1 MNWRTRRHLCKT
13 GGLSISGEPPNL
25 VSFSGNLITS
35 QVGEPFRCH
44 LPYHSWL
51 QNFGT
56 LVHHCKKVLVG
67 DLKPSRG
74 QLGGD
79 SSLSICSTVNG
90 RLGSCL
96 SGFLGAKFNLTYTG
110 VHWLLAPLE
119 SCWYVAT
126 IQPNNSFDYHYQL
139 CADIMA
145 ATDILL
151 YKHKVIWNL
160 QQSQRFPRQNIQ
172 GQTWD
177 EPVRLQGHSDQ
188 VASPGASLLPL
199 NKHLQIDKITK
210 TDQVSCVAINNS
222 NNLAASGG
230 WDGR

>member
-1 MNWRTRRHLCKT
+1 MAAKLCD
-13 GGLSISGEPPNL
+13 
-25 VSFSGNLITS
+25 
-35 QVGEPFRCH
+35 
-44 LPYHSWL
+44 
-51 QNFGT
+51 FGS
-56 LVHHCKKVLVG
+56 HHCKKVLVG

-79 SSLSICSTVNG
+79 SSLGIRSTVNG
-90 RLGSCL
+90 RLGCSSL
-96 SGFLGAKFNLTYTG
+96 SGFLGAKFNLTNTG

-126 IQPNNSFDYHYQL
+126 IQPNNSSDYRYQL

-151 YKHKVIWNL
+151 YKHKVIWSL
-160 QQSQRFPRQNIQ
+160 QQSQRFSMTKYS
-172 GQTWD
+172 G
-177 EPVRLQGHSDQ
+177 SDMGWACK
-188 VASPGASLLPL
+188 VARTLWPGGFSYSLK
-199 NKHLQIDKITK
+199 NDKTTK

-222 NNLAASGG
+222 DNLAASGG

>member
-1 MNWRTRRHLCKT
+1 MLSHETKSDIGRKALFTKYIKRKRTMNWRTRRHLCKT

-79 SSLSICSTVNG
+79 SSLSIRSTVNG
-90 RLGSCL
+90 RLGCSSL
-96 SGFLGAKFNLTYTG
+96 SQLVLTPYLLTQKSTGFQ
-110 VHWLLAPLE
+110 LLWKA
-119 SCWYVAT
+119 VGT
-126 IQPNNSFDYHYQL
+126 
-139 CADIMA
+139 
-145 ATDILL
+145 
-151 YKHKVIWNL
+151 
-160 QQSQRFPRQNIQ
+160 
-172 GQTWD
+172 
-177 EPVRLQGHSDQ
+177 
-188 VASPGASLLPL
+188 
-199 NKHLQIDKITK
+199 
-210 TDQVSCVAINNS
+210 
-222 NNLAASGG
+222 
-230 WDGR
+230 

>member
-1 MNWRTRRHLCKT
+1 
-13 GGLSISGEPPNL
+13 
-25 VSFSGNLITS
+25 
-35 QVGEPFRCH
+35 
-44 LPYHSWL
+44 
-51 QNFGT
+51 
-56 LVHHCKKVLVG
+56 
-67 DLKPSRG
+67 
-74 QLGGD
+74 
-79 SSLSICSTVNG
+79 
-90 RLGSCL
+90 
-96 SGFLGAKFNLTYTG
+96 
-110 VHWLLAPLE
+110 
-119 SCWYVAT
+119 
-126 IQPNNSFDYHYQL
+126 
-139 CADIMA
+139 MA
-145 ATDILL
+145 STDILL